1 MLQRLEDSKSIEEIF
16 GIKRINP
23 QNLVYPSLTLKQ
35 FESFAEGMTQ
45 NVDVTNKKGFWTTL
59 SDLNPDTF
67 QKLFS
72 ELCRPILSS
81 KEELNSEFVITS
93 LHGIFVILEKLR
105 LEFEVNHKGKFLFN
119 SQSFSS

>member
-72 ELCRPILSS
+72 ELCRPILNS

-105 LEFEVNHKGKFLFN
+105 LEFEVNHKGKFLFH
-119 SQSFSS
+119 S